1 MTTSAP
7 AASRAPAT
15 ARPIPRE
22 PPVTTAARPSNCGAA
37 TAACSPAMS
46 CVDTRIPRTMPVI
59 AIHGAGTL
67 GGTLARTLSLRGLA
81 GKIRLLDNSGDVAE
95 GKALDIRQAGPI
107 ERSDT
112 RIVGG
117 ALPADLAGADVVL
130 LAGPVAGDAEWS
142 GEKGLDA
149 LQQVAEM
156 NRRALIVCAGAGH
169 RELVEQGVATLGI
182 DRRRVIGSAPE
193 ALRAAIRAIVA
204 LEAGCPASEVSLT
217 VLGAPPDRAVV
228 PWSQATAGG
237 VSLDG
242 ALPPAVLARLR
253 TRVAALWPPG
263 PYALAAAAAHVVGA
277 ALAGSGRRP
286 TCFAMPATERRGP
299 ARALAM
305 PVELAA
311 SGVARLVEPPLSPRE
326 REELQAARAD

>member
-1 MTTSAP
+1 
-7 AASRAPAT
+7 
-15 ARPIPRE
+15 
-22 PPVTTAARPSNCGAA
+22 
-37 TAACSPAMS
+37 
-46 CVDTRIPRTMPVI
+46 MPVI
-59 AIHGAGTL
+59 AIHGAGAL
-67 GGTLARTLSLRGLA
+67 GGTLAHTLALRGLA
-81 GKIRLLDNSGDVAE
+81 GRIRLLDDSRDVAA

-107 ERSDT
+107 ERFDT
-112 RIVGG
+112 RIAGG

-130 LAGPVAGDAEWS
+130 LAGPIAGDAEWE

-149 LQQVAEM
+149 LQQVEET

-182 DRRRVIGSAPE
+182 DRRRLIGSAPE
-193 ALRAAIRAIVA
+193 ALRAAVRAIVA

-217 VLGAPPDRAVV
+217 VLGAPPDGAVV

-242 ALPPAVLARLR
+242 TLPPAVLARLR

-263 PYALAAAAAHVVGA
+263 PYALAAAAAHVVGT

-286 TCFAMPATERRGP
+286 ACFVMPATERRAP

-311 SGVARLVEPPLSPRE
+311 SGVVRLVEPPLSPRE
-326 REELQAARAD
+326 RRELQAARAD